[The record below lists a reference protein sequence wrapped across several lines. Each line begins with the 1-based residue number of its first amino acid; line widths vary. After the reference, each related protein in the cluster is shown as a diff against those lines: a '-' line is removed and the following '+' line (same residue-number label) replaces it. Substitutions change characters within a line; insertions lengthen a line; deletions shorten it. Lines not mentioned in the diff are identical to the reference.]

1 MYRSAFLEMFS
12 CGEVKEIHIS
22 IKGEIRNLHIRR
34 LSFHECSRFRRKCK
48 AVVSRATLGSM
59 MALGNNPAAMF
70 SIPDEEV
77 ELGEYY
83 LLKRSICDPQGTLIF
98 DEDEE
103 GEEFFMGWLDS
114 INDEICQEIIKEIAK
129 FNKLSKKTEETKE
142 DVKKKSD

>member
-1 MYRSAFLEMFS
+1 MYRSEFMEMFT

-22 IKGEIRNLHIRR
+22 INGQVRDLHIRR

-48 AVVSRATLGSM
+48 AVVSRATLSSM

-98 DEDEE
+98 E
-103 GEEFFMGWLDS
+103 GDDDKFFMQWLDS
-114 INDEICQEIIKEIAK
+114 INDEIGNEIIRKIDQ
-129 FNKLSKKTEETKE
+129 FNGLSKKTEETKE
-142 DVKKKSD
+142 DVKKKSDS